1 MRRWLE
7 AVAVYTERRVII
19 ILFLGFSSGLPLLL
33 VYSTLSAWLKDE
45 GVSKTM
51 IGLFA
56 WASTAYTIK
65 FLWAPIVDRVSLP
78 LLTRWLGQRRGW
90 LILSQ
95 LCVIG
100 AILGLGSSNPAVSL
114 AEVALWAVVLAF
126 ASATQDIVIDAY
138 RIETLD
144 EEQLGA
150 GAANYVLGYRIAMLA
165 AGAGALIIADVAG
178 WFWAY
183 AVMAALMGIGIVTVL
198 ISPEPNRQKQAETIE
213 LEKRGAVFIARFAH
227 LSGRTKDAAAWF
239 YGAVVCPFADFT
251 TRRGWLVIVLFIML
265 YKYGDALLGI
275 MAIPFYLEMG
285 FSKTEIGVISKG
297 YGLVMT
303 LIGGVVG
310 GTMVARMGI
319 MKALLICGIAQALSN
334 LVFAAQAMVGYSI
347 PMLTVTI
354 SIENLTGGMAT
365 AAFIA
370 YLSSLCNVA
379 YTATQFALLSSFMAF
394 ARTIFASGGGWL
406 ADHMDWVS
414 YFLLTTAAAVPGL
427 VLLVW
432 MMRAYPP
439 PQAEAQPSESPAQ

>member
-65 FLWAPIVDRVSLP
+65 FLWSPIVDRVSLP

-265 YKYGDALLGI
+265 YKYDDALLGI

>member
-7 AVAVYTERRVII
+7 ALAVYTERRVIV

-56 WASTAYTIK
+56 WASTAYAIK
-65 FLWAPIVDRVSLP
+65 FLWSPIVDRVSLP

-95 LCVIG
+95 LCVIA
-100 AILGLGSSNPAVSL
+100 AILGLGSSDPSASL
-114 AEVALWAVVLAF
+114 KVVALWAVVLAF

-138 RIETLD
+138 RIESLD

-183 AVMAALMGIGIVTVL
+183 GVMAALMGVGIVTALV
-198 ISPEPNRQKQAETIE
+198 SPEPTRRRTTETAEME
-213 LEKRGAVFIARFAH
+213 RRGTEFIARYAH
-227 LSGRTKDAAAWF
+227 LSGRTRDAAAWI
-239 YGAVVCPFADFT
+239 YGAVVCPFADFA
-251 TRRGWLVIVLFIML
+251 TRRGWIVIILFIML

-310 GTMVARMGI
+310 GIMVARLGI
-319 MKALLICGIAQALSN
+319 MKALLICGVAQALSN

-365 AAFIA
+365 AAFVA
-370 YLSSLCNVA
+370 YLSILCNVA

-427 VLLVW
+427 VLLIW

-439 PQAEAQPSESPAQ
+439 PQAATRPSESPAQ